1 MKRNHHILPSTKSAQ
16 PHPFR
21 PSADRGLEIKIRS
34 FLAHLQNRHPA
45 QILSNSSNV
54 SSPRTFPI
62 FAVRQGKMPTV
73 SIYQRSQEKG
83 QMKAKRT
90 IWSKIHQKTPLLVV
104 FAVLVSIVLVPI
116 FLAPGHAAA
125 QENYHPSPEN
135 LQARREFQDAK
146 FGMFI
151 HWGVYSVLGDGEWVF
166 HERHLTLDQYE
177 RLPLF
182 FDPEKFDA
190 KSWVAL
196 AKAAGMKYITIT
208 SRHHDGFAMFGSKVS
223 DWNIV
228 QRTPYKK
235 DPLKLL
241 AEESHRQ
248 GIKLF
253 FYYSQL
259 DWHNPDYFPRG
270 MTNWNNGRSERGDW
284 SKYLDDYMDGQLREL
299 LTNYGPIGG
308 IWFDGMW
315 DKPDADW
322 HLAKTYALIH
332 QLQPAALV
340 IPNHHQTPKPGE
352 DVQTF
357 ERDLPGQNTAGFNT
371 TTVSDQ
377 LPLESADTLNN
388 SWGFNIADSKY
399 KSPADLERKLV
410 QAAGNN
416 SNLLLN
422 IGPMPN
428 GEIQEEFV
436 TRLHAVG
443 EWLAQY
449 GDSIYG
455 TRGGPIAPADW
466 GVTTQ
471 KENKVFVHVL
481 NWRAPLL
488 ALPPFPSRIAQA
500 HSLKDNAA
508 VQFTQNADGVIL
520 KLPQPAHPN
529 DEETDCVIVVTL
541 DH

>member
-1 MKRNHHILPSTKSAQ
+1 MGKRNTEERNMALAWPFTVTRCALTVALIVGGILADCDTVAQ
-16 PHPFR
+16 TNY
-21 PSADRGLEIKIRS
+21 
-34 FLAHLQNRHPA
+34 QPA
-45 QILSNSSNV
+45 
-54 SSPRTFPI
+54 
-62 FAVRQGKMPTV
+62 
-73 SIYQRSQEKG
+73 
-83 QMKAKRT
+83 
-90 IWSKIHQKTPLLVV
+90 
-104 FAVLVSIVLVPI
+104 
-116 FLAPGHAAA
+116 
-125 QENYHPSPEN
+125 PEN

-151 HWGVYSVLGDGEWVF
+151 HWGVYSVLGAGEWIF
-166 HERHLTLDQYE
+166 HDRALTVDEYN

-182 FDPEKFDA
+182 FDPETFDA
-190 KSWVAL
+190 KAWVAL

-208 SRHHDGFAMFGSKVS
+208 SRHHDGFAMFDSKVS

-228 QRTPYKK
+228 QRTPYKR
-235 DPLKLL
+235 DPLKML
-241 AEESHRQ
+241 AEECHRQ

-259 DWHNPDYFPRG
+259 DWHNPNYYPRG
-270 MTNWNNGRSERGDW
+270 ATSWNNGRPDRGDW
-284 SKYLDDYMDGQLREL
+284 NSYLDDYMDGQLREL

-332 QLQPAALV
+332 ELQPAALI
-340 IPNHHQTPKPGE
+340 IPNHHQSPKPGE

-371 TTVSDQ
+371 TKVSDQ
-377 LPLESADTLNN
+377 LPLESCDTLND

-399 KSPADLERKLV
+399 KSPAEVDRRLV

-428 GEIQEEFV
+428 GEIQPEFV
-436 TRLHAVG
+436 TRLQAVG
-443 EWLAQY
+443 EWLTKY

-455 TRGGPIAPADW
+455 TRGGPIAPGEW
-466 GVTTQ
+466 GVTTR
-471 KENKVFVHVL
+471 KDNKIYVHIL
-481 NWRAPLL
+481 SWRAPLL
-488 ALPPFPSRIAQA
+488 ALPPITSKVVEA
-500 HSLKDNAA
+500 HSMLDASP
-508 VQFTQNADGVIL
+508 VSFTQNVDGVVL
-520 KLPQPAHPN
+520 KVPSPKS
-529 DEETDCVIVVTL
+529 DEPDRVIVLTL
-541 DH
+541 ANLK

>member
-1 MKRNHHILPSTKSAQ
+1 MAKLRQFTITRWALTAAFIVSGILADGDAIAQ
-16 PHPFR
+16 TN
-21 PSADRGLEIKIRS
+21 
-34 FLAHLQNRHPA
+34 Q
-45 QILSNSSNV
+45 
-54 SSPRTFPI
+54 
-62 FAVRQGKMPTV
+62 PT
-73 SIYQRSQEKG
+73 
-83 QMKAKRT
+83 
-90 IWSKIHQKTPLLVV
+90 
-104 FAVLVSIVLVPI
+104 
-116 FLAPGHAAA
+116 
-125 QENYHPSPEN
+125 PEN
-135 LQARREFQDAK
+135 LQARREFQDAR

-151 HWGVYSVLGDGEWVF
+151 HWGVYSVLGAGEWVF
-166 HERHLTLDQYE
+166 HDRALTVDEYN

-190 KSWVAL
+190 QAWVAL
-196 AKAAGMKYITIT
+196 AKAAGMRYITIT
-208 SRHHDGFAMFGSKVS
+208 SRHHDGFAMFDSKVS

-235 DPLKLL
+235 DPLKML
-241 AEESHRQ
+241 AEECHRQ

-259 DWHNPDYFPRG
+259 DWHNPDYYPRG
-270 MTNWNNGRSERGDW
+270 ATSWDNGRPGHGDW
-284 SKYLDDYMDGQLREL
+284 NAYLDNYMDGQLREL
-299 LTNYGPIGG
+299 FTNYGAIAG

-332 QLQPAALV
+332 KLQPAALI
-340 IPNHHQTPKPGE
+340 IPNHHQSPKPGE

-371 TTVSDQ
+371 TSVSHQ
-377 LPLESADTLNN
+377 LPLESCDTLND

-399 KSPADLERKLV
+399 KSPAELERRLV

-428 GEIQEEFV
+428 GEIQQEFV
-436 TRLHAVG
+436 ARLTAVG
-443 EWLAQY
+443 AWLAKY

-455 TRGGPIAPADW
+455 TRGGPIAPGEW

-471 KENKVFVHVL
+471 KDNKIYVHIL
-481 NWRAPLL
+481 SWHAPLL
-488 ALPPFPSRIAQA
+488 ALPPITSKVVEA
-500 HSLKDNAA
+500 HSMLDGSPVDIN
-508 VQFTQNADGVIL
+508 QTADGVIL
-520 KLPQPAHPN
+520 KVPLPKI
-529 DEETDCVIVVTL
+529 EEADRVVVLTL
-541 DH
+541 AKEY